1 MATARRL
8 RPLDRPVDAVVAVPG
23 SKSIANRAL
32 VCAAQA
38 PGTSELTNVPDG
50 DDTTAMLAGLTA
62 LGAIIVADAGRVRVG
77 GIPDPRRIGNADV
90 HAALAGT
97 TSRFLTALAAL
108 GHDPVTI
115 DGLPALRRRPF
126 GPLHDALVQLGVRV
140 TPGESWGHLP
150 VTIQGPPDAGAVSI
164 AGDVSSQYITA
175 LMLIGPSLPDGLR
188 LELTST
194 LVSRPYVEMTAA
206 VMEAFG
212 IEGVDVGRTH
222 VHVTPHRYATTRF
235 EVEPDASSA
244 SYPLAVAAVRSG
256 RVEIRGLGDRAL
268 QGDAR
273 FADLLGA
280 MGCTVERRADTTV
293 VSRAAETSLRGI
305 DVDMADV
312 SDLVPTVAAVAMF
325 ADTPTRISG
334 VGFIRGKESDRL
346 GDLARELG
354 ALGGA
359 VAETDDGLIVHPSRD
374 RLHGAA
380 LGDPPRPPPGDGIRC
395 RRHGGGGGR
404 GRRSRRRDQE
414 LARLLADAR
423 RARAM
428 TRTRIAAFDF
438 DGTLTR
444 SDSVLPFLRLVGGWR
459 WMLRLARH
467 APWVIVPPHG
477 ATVTVSSRSP
487 PTPCSAMCRG
497 HASSR
502 WRWSTAGRSPPAGCA
517 MTSSPDSAGISSK
530 AIRWSSCRRRTSRTC
545 ASSPKRSAQATS
557 WRRGSVSLRTCAPAN
572 WTVPTAEAR
581 KRCGG
586 SSSGCRSVASRAPTS
601 SCGPTEIPP
610 ATVEL
615 LTSADHPVW
624 VNEPL
629 DSVAPASA

>member
-1 MATARRL
+1 MVTTRRL

-38 PGTSELTNVPDG
+38 PGTSELSNVPDG
-50 DDTTAMLAGLTA
+50 DDTAAMLAGLA
-62 LGAIIVADAGRVRVG
+62 AMGAAIVAESGRVRVG
-77 GIPDPRRIGNADV
+77 GIGDLHRIGNVDV

-115 DGLPALRRRPF
+115 DGSPALRRRPF

-140 TPGESWGHLP
+140 VPGESWGHLP
-150 VTIQGPPDAGAVSI
+150 VTIQGPPVAGAVSI
-164 AGDVSSQYITA
+164 PGDVSSQYITA

-235 EVEPDASSA
+235 DVEPDASSA
-244 SYPLAVAAVRSG
+244 SYPLAVAAVRTG
-256 RVEIRGLGDRAL
+256 RVEIGGLGDRSL

-280 MGCTVERRADTTV
+280 MGCTVERRADATI
-293 VSRAAETSLRGI
+293 VSRTAGTNLRGI
-305 DVDMADV
+305 EVDMADV

-334 VGFIRGKESDRL
+334 VGFIRGKESDRI

-359 VAETDDGLIVHPSRD
+359 VQETDDGLFVHPSRD
-374 RLHGAA
+374 RLHG
-380 LGDPPRPPPGDGIRC
+380 G
-395 RRHGGGGGR
+395 
-404 GRRSRRRDQE
+404 
-414 LARLLADAR
+414 
-423 RARAM
+423 
-428 TRTRIAAFDF
+428 
-438 DGTLTR
+438 
-444 SDSVLPFLRLVGGWR
+444 LVATHHDH
-459 WMLRLARH
+459 RLAM
-467 APWVIVPPHG
+467 AFGVVG
-477 ATVTVSSRSP
+477 TVV
-487 PTPCSAMCRG
+487 
-497 HASSR
+497 
-502 WRWSTAGRSPPAGCA
+502 
-517 MTSSPDSAGISSK
+517 AGIDVDDPDVVTK
-530 AIRWSSCRRRTSRTC
+530 
-545 ASSPKRSAQATS
+545 S
-557 WRRGSVSLRTCAPAN
+557 WPGFWQMLD
-572 WTVPTAEAR
+572 
-581 KRCGG
+581 
-586 SSSGCRSVASRAPTS
+586 
-601 SCGPTEIPP
+601 
-610 ATVEL
+610 EL
-615 LTSADHPVW
+615 GR
-624 VNEPL
+624 
-629 DSVAPASA
+629 